1 MPCKSAG
8 ATVFFPKQLL
18 MYILYNGLGNNDL
31 VDIGYK
37 YSLQHPLSLA
47 HSKQDMD
54 RQNKLFLFLLKKL
67 NDINIAECLQP
78 DYLGLILSLSPML
91 LPVMLNRCRSAVVT
105 WKLLASQK
113 SQRKESGDRWYK
125 PNNYEFA
132 SVI

>member
-1 MPCKSAG
+1 
-8 ATVFFPKQLL
+8 

-47 HSKQDMD
+47 YSKQDMD
-54 RQNKLFLFLLKKL
+54 RLKKL
-67 NDINIAECLQP
+67 NDRNIAECLQP

-91 LPVMLNRCRSAVVT
+91 LPVMLNRYRSAVVT
-105 WKLLASQK
+105 WKLLAPQK

-125 PNNYEFA
+125 PNNYEFV